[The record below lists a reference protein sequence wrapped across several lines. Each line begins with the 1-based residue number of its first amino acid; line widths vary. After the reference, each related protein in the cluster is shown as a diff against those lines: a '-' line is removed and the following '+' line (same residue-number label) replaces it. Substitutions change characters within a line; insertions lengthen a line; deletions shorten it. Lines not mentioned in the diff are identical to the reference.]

1 VVYVD
6 MLSMNPSLSIEQ
18 QQWLLIIK
26 ARVQA
31 EEIPSDM
38 RASLAAMGLVNETGD
53 ISLTDL
59 GAAEAEAIAAA
70 NFKFSLMPAT

>member
-1 VVYVD
+1 
-6 MLSMNPSLSIEQ
+6 MNPSLSIEQ

>member
-1 VVYVD
+1 MVYVD

>member
-1 VVYVD
+1 
-6 MLSMNPSLSIEQ
+6 MNPSLSVEQ

-26 ARVQA
+26 ARVRA

-38 RASLAAMGLVNETGD
+38 RASLAAMGLVNELGD

-70 NFKFSLMPAT
+70 NFEFSLMPAT